1 MVVDQENHSHCAPA
15 AVLDQAVAAEMSLQ
29 RHQAPTAEPQQLR
42 EHKAYAAP
50 SVHGA
55 VCSRHVHL
63 LVGLCG
69 GRYVM
74 RTTGR
79 SLCGVQAER
88 EVIVE
93 LVASEQWESGWDSA
107 CCLTLG

>member
-1 MVVDQENHSHCAPA
+1 MNVDQENHYKRVPA

-29 RHQAPTAEPQQLR
+29 RHQAPTAEPQQRR

-50 SVHGA
+50 GVHGA

-69 GRYVM
+69 GRHVM
-74 RTTGR
+74 RTAG
-79 SLCGVQAER
+79 SGLCGAQAKR
-88 EVIVE
+88 EAVVE
-93 LVASEQWESGWDSA
+93 LVASEQ
-107 CCLTLG
+107 

>member
-1 MVVDQENHSHCAPA
+1 MIVDQENHSKCVPA

-29 RHQAPTAEPQQLR
+29 RHQAPTAEPQQRL

-63 LVGLCG
+63 LVGLCD

-74 RTTGR
+74 RTAG
-79 SLCGVQAER
+79 SGCCEAQAIR
-88 EVIVE
+88 EVVVE
-93 LVASEQWESGWDSA
+93 LVASEQ
-107 CCLTLG
+107 

>member
-1 MVVDQENHSHCAPA
+1 MVVDQENHSNCVPA

-29 RHQAPTAEPQQLR
+29 RHQGPTAGPQQRR

-55 VCSRHVHL
+55 ACSRHVHL

-69 GRYVM
+69 GRYVV
-74 RTTGR
+74 RTDGR
-79 SLCGVQAER
+79 GLCGVQAEY
-88 EVIVE
+88 EVVVE
-93 LVASEQWESGWDSA
+93 LAASEQ
-107 CCLTLG
+107 